1 MRRHFRNLNLE
12 LSTWSNPESSAQ
24 RRDFRRD
31 DAYELG
37 SESQTE
43 LHHNKINVEYVY
55 EIKHSCEEVGSPT
68 ANSESSSKNGSGKAH
83 FLVSEEGT
91 YPSLLELTAGLQ
103 HYHLPN
109 LYQKTSRMFRLLIP
123 PQSLGVT
130 RPLR

>member
-1 MRRHFRNLNLE
+1 MNLG
-12 LSTWSNPESSAQ
+12 LSIRWNPGSSAH
-24 RRDFRRD
+24 RGDFRRD

-68 ANSESSSKNGSGKAH
+68 ADSESGSKNGSRKTH

-91 YPSLLELTAGLQ
+91 YPCVLGLIADRQ
-103 HYHLPN
+103 HCQLPN
-109 LYQKTSRMFRLLIP
+109 LYQKTTRMYRSLLP
-123 PQSLGVT
+123 LQHFSVT